1 MALILQPV
9 NAIVLYR
16 LARRLHQAGV
26 PVLPRLVFVL
36 TFLLF
41 NSELHAET
49 EIGAGT
55 TFDHGG
61 TGVIIHPRAVIGA
74 NCLIGPQVT
83 IGGRSGLPDLPVIED
98 DVYIGNGAKVLGPVR
113 IGRGAKVGANAV
125 VIKDVPAGATAV
137 GVPARIVQLPPV
149 EPPTA

>member
-1 MALILQPV
+1 MLHYGAV

-16 LARRLHQAGV
+16 LARRLHLAGV
-26 PVLPRLVFVL
+26 PVLPRLVFMV
-36 TFLLF
+36 TFVLF

-49 EIGAGT
+49 EIGPGT

-61 TGVIIHPRAVIGA
+61 TGVIIHPRAVIGSG
-74 NCLIGPQVT
+74 CLIGPQVT

-113 IGRGAKVGANAV
+113 VGRGAKIGANAV
-125 VIKDVPAGATAV
+125 VIKDVPAGGTPGAGPGGT
-137 GVPARIVQLPPV
+137 VQG
-149 EPPTA
+149 AGA

>member
-1 MALILQPV
+1 V

-16 LARRLHQAGV
+16 LARRLHLKGV
-26 PVLPRLVFVL
+26 PVLPRLLFAV
-36 TFLLF
+36 TFLVF

-49 EIGAGT
+49 EIGPGT

-61 TGVIIHPRAVIGA
+61 TGVIIHPRAVIGSGV
-74 NCLIGPQVT
+74 LIGPQVT

-113 IGRGAKVGANAV
+113 VGRGAKIGANAV

-137 GVPARIVQLPPV
+137 GVPARIVQPSGSSP
-149 EPPTA
+149 AAA

>member
-1 MALILQPV
+1 V

-16 LARRLHQAGV
+16 LGRKLHLAGV
-26 PVLPRLVFVL
+26 PVLPRLLFML
-36 TFLLF
+36 TFLVF
-41 NSELHAET
+41 NSEIHAET
-49 EIGAGT
+49 EIGEGS

-61 TGVIIHPRAVIGA
+61 TGVIIHPRAVIGSGV
-74 NCLIGPQVT
+74 LIGPQVT

-113 IGRGAKVGANAV
+113 VGRGAKIGANAV

-137 GVPARIVQLPPV
+137 GVPARIVQAGAA
-149 EPPTA
+149 EPPPA